1 METDSKT
8 NMPDADLV
16 ELALVTEAL
25 IFGADEPVRA
35 ETIAEVYA
43 SVRGGTRPQR
53 ADIEATVSHLNDKF
67 EAAGRCVRI
76 YEWAEGYRMAT
87 TPEVTPFLKVF
98 LDQKRSRRLSRSLL
112 ETLAVVAYKQP
123 VTKPE
128 VDFVRGVDSD
138 YGLRKLMEL
147 DMVDV
152 VGRSEAVGRP
162 LLYGTSST
170 FLEKFGL
177 RNLDDLPNLREVE
190 EILNDPAFDSEKAR
204 MVLMES
210 LGGPASAPDT
220 DQDPTGTTA
229 TESSNGSVPP
239 SNGSPSPEDA

>member
-1 METDSKT
+1 METEDKNNPS
-8 NMPDADLV
+8 DFDLD
-16 ELALVTEAL
+16 ELSIVTEAL
-25 IFGADEPVRA
+25 IFGADEPVRP
-35 ETIAEVYA
+35 ETIAEVFSA
-43 SVRGGTRPQR
+43 VRGTRRPR
-53 ADIEATVSHLNDKF
+53 RTDIEASVGHLNSQF
-67 EAAGRCVRI
+67 EASGRCVRI
-76 YEWAEGYRMAT
+76 YEWSEGYRMAT
-87 TPEVTPFLKVF
+87 TPDVAPFLKLF

-152 VGRSEAVGRP
+152 IGRSEAVGRP

-177 RNLDDLPNLREVE
+177 RTLQDLPNLREVE
-190 EILNDPAFDSEKAR
+190 EILNDPAFNSEKAR

-210 LGGPASAPDT
+210 LGAQASEAKDVSDESTST
-220 DQDPTGTTA
+220 DV
-229 TESSNGSVPP
+229 ESSGQASPSTNGSHPQ
-239 SNGSPSPEDA
+239 

>member
-1 METDSKT
+1 METEGKT
-8 NMPDADLV
+8 DQPDVDLF

-25 IFGADEPVRA
+25 IFGADEPVGA
-35 ETIAEVYA
+35 DAIADVYA
-43 SVRGGTRPQR
+43 SVRGSEKPGRPS
-53 ADIEATVSHLNDKF
+53 IEAAVAQLNTQF
-67 EAAGRCVRI
+67 EATGRCVRI
-76 YEWAEGYRMAT
+76 YEWGEGYRMAT
-87 TPEVTPFLKVF
+87 TPEVAPFLKVF

-162 LLYGTSST
+162 LLYGTSTT

-177 RNLDDLPNLREVE
+177 KALQDLPNLREVE
-190 EILNDPAFDSEKAR
+190 EILNDPAFNSERARLVLRDSLSDFEAD
-204 MVLMES
+204 
-210 LGGPASAPDT
+210 GGAA
-220 DQDPTGTTA
+220 A
-229 TESSNGSVPP
+229 KEAESSPPDVLDKGAHSANGFSPP
-239 SNGSPSPEDA
+239 EGA

>member
-1 METDSKT
+1 MENDTDRT
-8 NMPDADLV
+8 QPDDGTI

-25 IFGADEPVRA
+25 IFGADEPVRS
-35 ETIAEVYA
+35 ETISEVFA
-43 SVRGGTRPQR
+43 TVRGTERPGKQ
-53 ADIEATVSHLNDKF
+53 DIEGAVAHLNQRY

-76 YEWAEGYRMAT
+76 YEWAEGFRMAT
-87 TPEVTPFLKVF
+87 IPEVAPFLKVF

-152 VGRSEAVGRP
+152 IGRSEAVGRP
-162 LLYGTSST
+162 LLYGTSPT
-170 FLEKFGL
+170 FLEKFGMN
-177 RNLDDLPNLREVE
+177 NLQDLPNLREVE
-190 EILNDPAFDSEKAR
+190 EILNDPAFSDEKAR
-204 MVLMES
+204 LVLRES
-210 LGGPASAPDT
+210 LAGLQQIADDEVDSTSEPATGEPDLRAS
-220 DQDPTGTTA
+220 GNG
-229 TESSNGSVPP
+229 NGSLHR
-239 SNGSPSPEDA
+239 G